1 VSTEKTQPKTDMAT
15 GGFTAAQIHKMP
27 LRSLRPI
34 LVITNIKEEP
44 ITIPEEYVT
53 SLENA
58 RTFLQGILANTKLPI
73 KMRKEARARLKHL
86 PSHMDLVVRGD
97 EIITAAREL
106 YDRRKQAANDREL
119 RV

>member
-1 VSTEKTQPKTDMAT
+1 MMPAEHIVLKFVYGEKM
-15 GGFTAAQIHKMP
+15 
-27 LRSLRPI
+27 
-34 LVITNIKEEP
+34 
-44 ITIPEEYVT
+44 TIPEEYVT

-97 EIITAAREL
+97 EIVTAAREL
-106 YDRRKQAANDREL
+106 YDRRKQVANDREL